1 MIETTIPEINVSD
14 LMERVRAKA
23 AEIQKMNAR
32 VSSPS
37 VELRR
42 MQLPSRGVV
51 LPPPPLVL
59 PKAVPSRRERILA
72 MLGQAREKT
81 EVSSWIPKPVRRF
94 FRKQGGYNRI
104 VLESVA
110 VLAKANAELTSRLEQ
125 LTACVGAQQQ
135 WLNQFQQYSID
146 QIDVFRQN
154 VQEQLD
160 VTSSNV
166 SAGLVEFREKQERIR
181 TLDEEISRNS
191 TRVSALQKNVEELL
205 KGFQALRGDGEH
217 SGEHVRNLQ
226 KEVER
231 NTAAETALQKG
242 FDELLKGFQK
252 LRTDGE
258 HSGEHVRN
266 LQKEVERNA
275 VAEGALQKGFDELLK
290 GFQAL
295 RTQGEHAGEHLRNLQ
310 SETTRNIATAESLRR
325 EVDRIDER
333 LTTEGAFLRAKL
345 SSQDSLMQ
353 RWTDGNTEAS
363 GPLRKLTP
371 TQKAPA
377 PVFDER
383 FDAFYMSFED
393 RFRGSRNEIKERI
406 SFYLPYVWESN
417 AGTADR
423 PILDLGCGR
432 GEWLELLREVGANAR
447 GVDINLAMLALCRH
461 RDLDVIQADALEFLR
476 SLPDNSLGA
485 VTGFHIIEHLPFAT
499 LMDIFGEAQRVVEPG
514 GFVIFESPNCKN
526 LIVGASNFNIDP
538 THRNPVFP
546 ETAEFML
553 NSHGFQNVELQYL
566 SSVTAAQFEGRTRQ
580 AVVLNELLYGPQDF
594 AVIGH
599 KPAAG

>member
-104 VLESVA
+104 LLESVA

-166 SAGLVEFREKQERIR
+166 SAGLVEFREKQERI
-181 TLDEEISRNS
+181 
-191 TRVSALQKNVEELL
+191 QKNVEELL

-231 NTAAETALQKG
+231 NAAAEAALQKG
-242 FDELLKGFQK
+242 FDELLKGFQA

-275 VAEGALQKGFDELLK
+275 AAEGGLAKR
-290 GFQAL
+290 L
-295 RTQGEHAGEHLRNLQ
+295 R
-310 SETTRNIATAESLRR
+310 
-325 EVDRIDER
+325 
-333 LTTEGAFLRAKL
+333 
-345 SSQDSLMQ
+345 
-353 RWTDGNTEAS
+353 
-363 GPLRKLTP
+363 
-371 TQKAPA
+371 
-377 PVFDER
+377 
-383 FDAFYMSFED
+383 
-393 RFRGSRNEIKERI
+393 
-406 SFYLPYVWESN
+406 
-417 AGTADR
+417 
-423 PILDLGCGR
+423 
-432 GEWLELLREVGANAR
+432 
-447 GVDINLAMLALCRH
+447 
-461 RDLDVIQADALEFLR
+461 
-476 SLPDNSLGA
+476 
-485 VTGFHIIEHLPFAT
+485 
-499 LMDIFGEAQRVVEPG
+499 
-514 GFVIFESPNCKN
+514 
-526 LIVGASNFNIDP
+526 
-538 THRNPVFP
+538 
-546 ETAEFML
+546 
-553 NSHGFQNVELQYL
+553 
-566 SSVTAAQFEGRTRQ
+566 
-580 AVVLNELLYGPQDF
+580 
-594 AVIGH
+594 
-599 KPAAG
+599 